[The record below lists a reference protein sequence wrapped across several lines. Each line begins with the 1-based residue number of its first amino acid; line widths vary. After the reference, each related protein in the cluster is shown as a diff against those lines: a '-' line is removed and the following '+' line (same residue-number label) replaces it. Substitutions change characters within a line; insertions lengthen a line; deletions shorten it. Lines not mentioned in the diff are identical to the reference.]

1 MNIKQKNLEE
11 CISLFNEKYDDKLI
25 ELYINNMKI
34 TLSSFYQFDNSG
46 TFKSKLVF
54 SNKFDSCLN
63 FFLEYN
69 LISSLNL

>member
-34 TLSSFYQFDNSG
+34 TLSSLS
-46 TFKSKLVF
+46 
-54 SNKFDSCLN
+54 
-63 FFLEYN
+63 
-69 LISSLNL
+69 I